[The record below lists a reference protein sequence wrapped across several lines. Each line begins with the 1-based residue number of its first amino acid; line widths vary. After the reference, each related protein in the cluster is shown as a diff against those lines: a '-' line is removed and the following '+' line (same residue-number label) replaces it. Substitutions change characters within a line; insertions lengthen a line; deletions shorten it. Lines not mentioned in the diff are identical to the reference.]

1 LTFCLIEKFLR
12 GSGGFH
18 VFLPSTILLRSFLGR
33 SSEKSKKIFPKRG
46 LRGVAEPQPN
56 RPRLP
61 VFSRTRMSTKIFASC
76 DDTHR
81 YLITEEG
88 RRIITALLSALKRR
102 RRPTHQNA
110 A

>member
-1 LTFCLIEKFLR
+1 
-12 GSGGFH
+12 
-18 VFLPSTILLRSFLGR
+18 
-33 SSEKSKKIFPKRG
+33 
-46 LRGVAEPQPN
+46 
-56 RPRLP
+56 
-61 VFSRTRMSTKIFASC
+61 MSTKIFAGC
-76 DDTHR
+76 DDTHP